1 MYIQVNRAKVAAAMM
16 KALSGDEAESAEVGS
31 VILLAGGEQQMR

>member
-1 MYIQVNRAKVAAAMM
+1 MVET
-16 KALSGDEAESAEVGS
+16 LSGDEVESAEVGS